1 MSSRLHHWLNKL
13 LFGFGLALF
22 FTSCGADRDVE
33 LEEIKLNLKQL
44 ESELRE
50 LKSSHRAELDLIK
63 QKLLTEKQRVHHLR
77 KHEGDAQGATPHS
90 IGHMRNEAQRR
101 VSLTRAKRDEH
112 KAVQIVRQLFN
123 RRSVDEITRVLN
135 EQQLKTSLGRSYTKD
150 IVLKIIKDHG
160 LAMPK

>member
-13 LFGFGLALF
+13 LFGFGLTLF

-44 ESELRE
+44 ESEVRE

-63 QKLLTEKQRVHHLR
+63 QKLLAERKRAHQLL
-77 KHEGDAQGATPHS
+77 KHEGESKGLSHNS
-90 IGHMRNEAQRR
+90 IGHMRSEAQRR

-150 IVLKIIKDHG
+150 IVLKIIKDHA